1 MTQRPR
7 APAALD
13 SGVSATLPTVQPGA
27 GPSAAPRLPL
37 RPISVAER
45 LASPQMAL
53 LWLVR
58 LRWHALVAMAVAMTL
73 APVLMDVSVPWT
85 PALLLVSGIGLS
97 NVLALAWVRSE
108 RPVRTAALGIVV
120 LTDTLWLTG
129 ALALSG
135 GSHNPFIS
143 LYVIQVTLAALLLE
157 IGWVVAI
164 GLAGVAGYAVLLT
177 GPVVGPAPGVE
188 SSLAALTITLGVNAA
203 LVVRMVVAFRERQAA
218 LAQAEREAA
227 QAEKL
232 ASLTTLA
239 AGAAHEL
246 ATPLGSIAVAS
257 TELEQLI
264 TAAPEQALGEAR
276 VIREQVARC
285 KHILQRMGAEAG
297 SEPAELPRHITAEE
311 AFARVRDGLGT
322 RAARLE
328 TSGEVALGLDAPL
341 ESLAA
346 VLANL
351 VDNGLSASGAEAA
364 VSLSASSRG
373 DDVRFTV
380 SDSGSGIPNA
390 ILPRLGE
397 PFFTTKAPGK
407 GLGLGLFLAFRF
419 ARSCRGQLHIESS
432 IGAGTR
438 VHLDLPRAGRRSVA

>member
-1 MTQRPR
+1 
-7 APAALD
+7 
-13 SGVSATLPTVQPGA
+13 VSATLPAVHSGA

-45 LASPQMAL
+45 LASPQVAL

-58 LRWHALVAMAVAMTL
+58 LRWHALVAVAVAMTL
-73 APVLMDVSVPWT
+73 APGLMGVSVRWT

-108 RPVRTAALGIVV
+108 RPVRKAALGIAV

-135 GSHNPFIS
+135 GSQNPFIS

-157 IGWVVAI
+157 IGWVIAI
-164 GLAGVAGYAVLLT
+164 GLTGVAGYALLLAR
-177 GPVVGPAPGVE
+177 PAVALSPGVE

-203 LVVRMVVAFRERQAA
+203 LVLRMVVAFRERQAA

-232 ASLTTLA
+232 ASLATLA

-264 TAAPEQALGEAR
+264 TTAPGQALEEAR

-285 KHILQRMGAEAG
+285 KHILERMGAHAG
-297 SEPAELPRHITAEE
+297 SEPGEIPKHITAAE
-311 AFARVRDGLGT
+311 AFARVRDALGA
-322 RAARLE
+322 RAPRLE
-328 TSGEVALGLDAPL
+328 TSGEGRLAFDAPR

-351 VDNGLSASGAEAA
+351 VNNGLAASADAA
-364 VSLSASSRG
+364 SVSLSVSQRG
-373 DDVRFTV
+373 DHVRFTV
-380 SDSGSGIPNA
+380 SDSGCGIPTE

-397 PFFTTKAPGK
+397 PFFTTKPPGE

-419 ARSCRGQLHIESS
+419 AQSCGGRLHIESGGV
-432 IGAGTR
+432 GAGTR
-438 VHLDLPRAGRRSVA
+438 VHLDLPRTARRSTV